1 MKESKKMMER
11 EMKFM
16 IKGGA
21 KKTKAGRAVLKHE
34 EAEMKSKGKGKGVK
48 KYAKGGGVE
57 RQGRTRGTNC

>member
-21 KKTKAGRAVLKHE
+21 KKTKQGRAVLKHE
-34 EAEMKSKGKGKGVK
+34 MAEMKPKGKGVK

-57 RQGRTRGTNC
+57 LHGKTVGRNV